1 MRRLPG
7 DSIRRR
13 LLGLAAIWLTLA
25 LVVAYFAISL
35 VLSGF
40 VTDRYSA
47 DADAVAD
54 TLIANAQVE
63 GTGITLTA
71 QPADPR
77 FRLPL
82 GGWYWQINGGSMPLV
97 RSPSLFDTSLSEP
110 PDSKTLASITG
121 PDGELLMARKKTF
134 TLPDNDA
141 QFVAIVALPWSEIS
155 AAQTSVRRP
164 LAISLVVLGFGLIA
178 AIFLQVGA
186 GLSSLTAMGRNI
198 REIREG
204 RADTLPLPRVAELR
218 PIAAELNAL
227 TAENQATLTR
237 AREHLGNLAHSLK
250 TPLSALSNSLPPDHP
265 AQVLVQRMDSQI
277 GWHLRRARSAGATR
291 MSATRVSV
299 AEVLDD
305 LLLVLNRPIADR
317 DLQVKTVC
325 NPDLTFPS
333 DRQDLEEMLGNLLEN
348 AVKWAA
354 TRVTID
360 VARRD
365 GRLCVQISD
374 DGPGMEENEHIR
386 ALTRGVRLDEAGQ
399 SGSGLGLAIVTDLAT
414 LRGGSVALDQAS
426 IGGLQVTLSLP
437 A

>member
-1 MRRLPG
+1 MPG
-7 DSIRRR
+7 DSIRLR

-40 VTDRYSA
+40 VTSRYSA

-54 TLIANAQVE
+54 TLIANAQID

-82 GGWYWQINGGSMPLV
+82 GGWYWQINGGSTPLV
-97 RSPSLFDTSLSEP
+97 RSPSLFDTSLLEP
-110 PDSKTLASITG
+110 RDSKTLSSITG
-121 PDGELLMARKKTF
+121 PDGELLLARKKTF
-134 TLPDNDA
+134 TLPDSDA
-141 QFVAIVALPWSEIS
+141 QFLAIVALPWSEIS
-155 AAQTSVRRP
+155 AAQASVRRP
-164 LAISLVVLGFGLIA
+164 LVISLVVLGLGLMA

-204 RADTLPLPRVAELR
+204 RVETLPLPRVAELR

-250 TPLSALSNSLPPDHP
+250 TPLAALSNSLPPDHP
-265 AQVLVQRMDSQI
+265 AQALVQRMDSQI

-291 MSATRVSV
+291 MSGKRVSV

-305 LLLVLNRPIADR
+305 LLLVLNRPIAER
-317 DLQVKTVC
+317 DLQVDTVC
-325 NPDLTFPS
+325 EPDLTFPG

-360 VARRD
+360 AACRD
-365 GRLCVQISD
+365 GQLRVQISD
-374 DGPGMEENEHIR
+374 DGPGMQENEHIR

-414 LRGGSVALDQAS
+414 LHGGTISLDQAS